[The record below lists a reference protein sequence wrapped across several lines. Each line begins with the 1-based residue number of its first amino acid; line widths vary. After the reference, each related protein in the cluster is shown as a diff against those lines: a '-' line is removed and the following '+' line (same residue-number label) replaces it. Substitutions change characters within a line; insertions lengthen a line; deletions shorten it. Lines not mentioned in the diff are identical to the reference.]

1 METKITLPETVEVT
15 KRDGSAVTVDVTKI
29 PAEFFAEFAVEG
41 IAEYIRDSSS
51 TALLDAYRAAHKGED
66 GDADA
71 RKAWGE
77 SNVDAIAKHS
87 VTLMTDAADRLYDGE
102 RRARSGG
109 GSSPRFTPLQ
119 DALYKVAREAIAQSP
134 GGTLGT
140 AWSNSKGMP
149 TPERKAVILEAVESL
164 PKASRN
170 ALVSI
175 AQSRMEEAAALPS
188 DI

>member
-1 METKITLPETVEVT
+1 METKITLPATVEVT
-15 KRDGSAVTVDVTKI
+15 KRDGSTITVDVSRI

-66 GDADA
+66 GDADT
-71 RKAWGE
+71 RKEWGE
-77 SNVDAIAKHS
+77 ANVEAIAKQS
-87 VTLMTDAADRLYDGE
+87 VALMTDAATRLYEGE

-109 GSSPRFTPLQ
+109 GASPRFTPLQ
-119 DALYKVAREAIAQSP
+119 DALYKVAREAITQSP

-140 AWSNSKGMP
+140 AWSNSKGLP
-149 TPERKAVILEAVESL
+149 TPERKAIILEAVESL
-164 PKASRN
+164 PKTSRN

-175 AQSRMEEAAALPS
+175 AQSRMEQTTALPS